1 MGNNYTVSS
10 LLPFINEGEVSYYAD
25 LETEKLT
32 LLVSLAPFVNNSDTL
47 MKLSKLYIINLQ
59 ELAGKLPQ
67 IDVDDINEYFDKLL
81 L

>member
-1 MGNNYTVSS
+1 MDNNYTVSS

-47 MKLSKLYIINLQ
+47 MKLSKLDIINLQ

-67 IDVDDINEYFDKLL
+67 FNADEIKEYFDE
-81 L
+81 